1 MSESITSI
9 ESPALVKNVSV
20 ETIFGQIRYLEV
32 VAAKLQREGVC
43 SASDLVELRYEDFE
57 RRLGRVTEENKRR
70 IEARMYELGLRFL
83 D

>member
-1 MSESITSI
+1 MTESNTFI

-20 ETIFGQIRYLEV
+20 ETIFGQIRYLELI
-32 VAAKLQREGVC
+32 AAKLQREGVC
-43 SASDLVELRYEDFE
+43 SASDLVELSYEDFE

-70 IEARMYELGLRFL
+70 IEARMSELGLRFL